1 MSTQTERPTLQEELT
16 RRGRD
21 VWLAGLGALATVEE
35 EGSKAF
41 NTLVERGKDYESK
54 GRKQIE
60 SAISQASKQRDEA
73 ISEVEDASE
82 GARQYIFNT
91 VDRALDRFGV
101 ATRSELDKLEGQVG
115 RLTQKVDALTN
126 ALKENKNINP
136 DA

>member
-41 NTLVERGKDYESK
+41 NTLVERGRDYESK

-60 SAISQASKQRDEA
+60 SAISQASQQRDEA
-73 ISEVEDASE
+73 ISEVEDASQ
-82 GARQYIFNT
+82 GAREYIFNT

-115 RLTQKVDALTN
+115 RLTQKVDALTK
-126 ALKENKNINP
+126 ALKENKNIDP

>member
-1 MSTQTERPTLQEELT
+1 MSTKTERPTLQEELT

-82 GARQYIFNT
+82 GAREYIFNT

-115 RLTQKVDALTN
+115 RLTQKVDALTK

>member
-1 MSTQTERPTLQEELT
+1 MSTKTERPTLQEELT

-60 SAISQASKQRDEA
+60 SAISTASKQRDEA

-82 GARQYIFNT
+82 GAREYIFNT

-115 RLTQKVDALTN
+115 RLTQKVDALTK
-126 ALKENKNINP
+126 ALKENKNIDP